1 MTRKKDED
9 LTPEQARLIARV
21 KKLMAIPLLIM
32 VAGFLT
38 VFGVIA
44 YRLYFKTPDKA
55 KPTIE
60 RVLILQR
67 GSKVVSTT
75 VNDGKLVVTV
85 ETGGGT
91 TEVLLF
97 DLPSMQAS
105 GRFII
110 KTP

>member
-9 LTPEQARLIARV
+9 LTPEQVRLIARV

-44 YRLYFKTPDKA
+44 YRLYFKTPSSPN
-55 KPTIE
+55 PTIE
-60 RVLILQR
+60 RVLMLPHGAR
-67 GSKVVSTT
+67 VVSTT

-85 ETGGGT
+85 ETGAT

>member
-1 MTRKKDED
+1 MSKKTEEE
-9 LTPEQARLIARV
+9 LTPEQERMILRVRRLM
-21 KKLMAIPLLIM
+21 LIPLLVM

-44 YRLYFKTPDKA
+44 YRLYFKTPGKA
-55 KPTIE
+55 ESTTE
-60 RVLILQR
+60 RVLILPR
-67 GSKVVSTT
+67 GAKVVSST

-85 ETGGGT
+85 ETGGT
-91 TEVLLF
+91 TEILLF
-97 DLPSMQAS
+97 DLPSMQRS

>member
-9 LTPEQARLIARV
+9 LTPEQERLVARV

-55 KPTIE
+55 NPTIE
-60 RVLILQR
+60 RVLMLPR
-67 GSKVVSTT
+67 GARVVSTT

-85 ETGGGT
+85 ETGGT

>member
-9 LTPEQARLIARV
+9 LTPEQAQLIARV

-44 YRLYFKTPDKA
+44 YRLYFKTPTSAKA
-55 KPTIE
+55 PPE

-67 GSKVVSTT
+67 GAKVVSTT

-85 ETGGGT
+85 ENGGT

>member
-55 KPTIE
+55 NPTIE
-60 RVLILQR
+60 RVLMLPR
-67 GSKVVSTT
+67 GARVVSTT

-85 ETGGGT
+85 ETGGT

>member
-44 YRLYFKTPDKA
+44 YRLYFKTPVSA

-85 ETGGGT
+85 ETGGT

>member
-44 YRLYFKTPDKA
+44 YRLYFKTPSA
-55 KPTIE
+55 KPAIE

-75 VNDGKLVVTV
+75 VNDGKLIVTV

>member
-1 MTRKKDED
+1 MTRKKDEA
-9 LTPEQARLIARV
+9 LTPEQERLIARV
-21 KKLMAIPLLIM
+21 KKLMAIPLLVM

-44 YRLYFKTPDKA
+44 YRLYFKTPGKA
-55 KPTIE
+55 EPTME
-60 RVLILQR
+60 RVLILPR
-67 GSKVVSTT
+67 GAKVVSST

-85 ETGGGT
+85 ETGGT
-91 TEVLLF
+91 TEILLF
-97 DLPSMQAS
+97 DLPSMQRS